1 MIINTKEKNKLGKR
15 IENYRGRKQLLLGAG
30 QSVNSGLN
38 EKERSYFNTWSEDR
52 KGYSKWKEPE

>member
-15 IENYRGRKQLLLGAG
+15 IENYRGRKQLLFESG

-38 EKERSYFNTWSEDR
+38 EEERSELFQHLE
-52 KGYSKWKEPE
+52 